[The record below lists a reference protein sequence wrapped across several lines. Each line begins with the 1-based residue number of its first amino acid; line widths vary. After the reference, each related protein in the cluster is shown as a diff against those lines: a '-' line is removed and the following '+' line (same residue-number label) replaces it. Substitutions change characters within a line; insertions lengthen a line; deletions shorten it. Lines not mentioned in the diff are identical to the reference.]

1 MSNRKLSCDLK
12 KMNLSNLLSKS
23 NSLKNSNKRFLKS
36 LNSSLKKN
44 QKGYNILQKK
54 FKNFQDQCE
63 MGDDLDALKL

>member
-1 MSNRKLSCDLK
+1 MENLVGMSNRKLSCDLK

-44 QKGYNILQKK
+44 
-54 FKNFQDQCE
+54 
-63 MGDDLDALKL
+63 